1 MPERAVADWCRGQAR
16 FCLSRRTTNIGATAR
31 IRWEF
36 HGGTCDNPRAQKLL
50 TTFVVTAAASCYILW
65 KGAFATA
72 MDDSSA
78 DRFKEPGGIACLAVG
93 CGLMCVVFYLLAMLA
108 REVQTHES
116 RPATVKKTITKT
128 KSKKSCE
135 SYFIDEDA
143 PDLFKAPGLDS
154 ESSTPAPSTRRVPF
168 KHRRP
173 LVHGHGDH
181 HQFLPHGPV
190 QVVPGP

>member
-1 MPERAVADWCRGQAR
+1 
-16 FCLSRRTTNIGATAR
+16 
-31 IRWEF
+31 
-36 HGGTCDNPRAQKLL
+36 LL

-181 HQFLPHGPV
+181 HQLLPHGPV